1 MSEVSR
7 RCFIGE
13 CLGGCAALTSILAGC
28 KEGAVDERLAT
39 KKSRGVSKGSTISA
53 PGNKKIDKKI
63 LESLQPEDLL
73 GERLWEGAKFNEA
86 QARLRVAEVLKS
98 REMASWAVYDV
109 LKGARIHHGAGVEWN
124 KPDRFPLGWLGSIPC
139 AYTAMRTGHLEV
151 DEVLLCRG
159 DPGVPQGHG
168 KLNVVEALRV
178 GCPSFFLQVA
188 GRLTYEEFRIG
199 ARLLRLEDQL
209 PERPE
214 GFLERLRL
222 FAAGE
227 GLEVTFDELS
237 RTGIRLA
244 RGDTGDAAM
253 LAVRLGLLKNVRRGR
268 AQKAGVAGM
277 GIAGMIGPPKSEAG
291 ESVSLFWS
299 PFQKARFL
307 FLARSTGET
316 DPALL
321 AGRVFKILHP

>member
-7 RCFIGE
+7 RCFLGE
-13 CLGGCAALTSILAGC
+13 CLGGCAALSGMLAGC
-28 KEGAVDERLAT
+28 KEGAVDGRLET
-39 KKSRGVSKGSTISA
+39 KKSRGVSKVSAISA
-53 PGNKKIDKKI
+53 AESKKIDEKV
-63 LESLQPEDLL
+63 LESLKPEDLV
-73 GERLWEGAKFNEA
+73 GERLWDGAKFSEA

-98 REMASWAVYDV
+98 GEMASWAVYDV
-109 LKGARIHHGAGVEWN
+109 SKGSRIHHGAGVEWN
-124 KPDRFPLGWLGSIPC
+124 KPERFSLGWLGSIVC
-139 AYTAMRTGHLEV
+139 AYTAMRTGHLGV
-151 DEVLLCRG
+151 DEVVLCRG
-159 DPGVPQGHG
+159 DQGVPQGHG

-178 GCPSFFLQVA
+178 GCRSFFLQVA

-199 ARLLRLEDQL
+199 ARLMRLEEQL

-222 FAAGE
+222 YAEGE
-227 GLEVTFDELS
+227 GLEVNFDELS

-253 LAVRLGLLKNVRRGR
+253 LAIRLGLLKNVRRGR
-268 AQKAGVAGM
+268 AQNVGVPGM
-277 GIAGMIGPPKSEAG
+277 GIAGMIGSPKPKAG

-321 AGRVFKILHP
+321 AGRVFKILRP